1 MAQPFSERHRLL
13 HRRRRMHFWRRF
25 ALLSGWLL
33 GVLFL
38 AALVSAEAGLVL
50 K

>member
-13 HRRRRMHFWRRF
+13 HRRRRQHFWRRC
-25 ALLSGWLL
+25 LQVSGWLL

-38 AALVSAEAGLVL
+38 AALVMVEAFMAL